1 MTTDTGV
8 PDPVRDERTSYISE
22 EDINEKIRVRKLR
35 TKLGV
40 PIAVGGLA
48 LGGVLA
54 VLLVLR
60 GQPVSTGE
68 LGLVCAFLVTG
79 LVAAG
84 FVYPDQIK
92 DIFRR

>member
-1 MTTDTGV
+1 M
-8 PDPVRDERTSYISE
+8 SE

-35 TKLGV
+35 TKLGLPV
-40 PIAVGGLA
+40 AVGGLV

-54 VLLVLR
+54 LLLVQR

-68 LGLVCAFLVTG
+68 LGLVCAFLATG

-92 DIFRR
+92 DIFGR